1 MTDWLTVQLVTWPA
15 DWLTDC
21 AVGYMNEWRMTDGAI
36 DWLCSWVP
44 DCLTEWVIE
53 QLTDWLC
60 RWVPDQLTE
69 WLIEQLTY
77 WLCNWAPDCLT
88 EWLIE
93 QLNNWLCSWV
103 PDWLTEWLIEQLTEW
118 LTKLSNLPSYWL
130 TATNWL
136 TDLGTDCGL
145 QSRGQFN
152 KTFTSVGNLQ
162 VYSLFRVCVNHA
174 PNKIMNF
181 FTPFQWTSIF
191 CFLIQRFLIIAIKS
205 KESYTYANQTIN
217 TKQRNVPEKN
227 LKK

>member
-1 MTDWLTVQLVTWPA
+1 
-15 DWLTDC
+15 
-21 AVGYMNEWRMTDGAI
+21 MTDGAI

-44 DCLTEWVIE
+44 CCLTEWLIE

-77 WLCNWAPDCLT
+77 WLT

-136 TDLGTDCGL
+136 TDLGTDWGL
-145 QSRGQFN
+145 QSRGQLN
-152 KTFTSVGNLQ
+152 KTFTSVIYKCIHCLES
-162 VYSLFRVCVNHA
+162 VLITLWT
-174 PNKIMNF
+174 NKLLNSIPMNF
-181 FTPFQWTSIF
+181 N
-191 CFLIQRFLIIAIKS
+191 FLFSRTAVS
-205 KESYTYANQTIN
+205 DNSN
-217 TKQRNVPEKN
+217 
-227 LKK
+227 

>member
-1 MTDWLTVQLVTWPA
+1 
-15 DWLTDC
+15 
-21 AVGYMNEWRMTDGAI
+21 MTDGAI

-44 DCLTEWVIE
+44 CCLTEWLIE

-77 WLCNWAPDCLT
+77 WLT

-118 LTKLSNLPSYWL
+118 LIKLSNLPSYWL

-136 TDLGTDCGL
+136 TDLGTDWGL
-145 QSRGQFN
+145 QSRGQLN
-152 KTFTSVGNLQ
+152 KTFASVIYKCIHCLKSVLIMVRTNELL
-162 VYSLFRVCVNHA
+162 YFI
-174 PNKIMNF
+174 PMNF
-181 FTPFQWTSIF
+181 N
-191 CFLIQRFLIIAIKS
+191 FLFS
-205 KESYTYANQTIN
+205 HTEVSDNSH
-217 TKQRNVPEKN
+217 
-227 LKK
+227 